1 MKIIIQDESLMVEKH
16 IFFDYLNLTLQP
28 IKGNSLPARRIPK
41 IASGDFLQW
50 NPVMGRGAFQS
61 HKNNGY
67 RYAKDSER
75 DIETQ
80 TLSVYIFIIQSIK
93 LVIYQIN

>member
-1 MKIIIQDESLMVEKH
+1 MVEKY
-16 IFFDYLNLTLQP
+16 IFFEYLNLTLQP

>member
-1 MKIIIQDESLMVEKH
+1 MVEKH